1 MHITVLSKENPDR
14 WISIQKE
21 PDPVSDNKANLV
33 CFGHAG
39 DVGTIEVTT
48 GQEILLHYNTEDE
61 LETYI
66 DTYVSESNYYKD
78 EVENDGLKYIGLS
91 GKYEYIPPEPE
102 PEIE

>member
-1 MHITVLSKENPDR
+1 M
-14 WISIQKE
+14 
-21 PDPVSDNKANLV
+21 
-33 CFGHAG
+33 
-39 DVGTIEVTT
+39 TT